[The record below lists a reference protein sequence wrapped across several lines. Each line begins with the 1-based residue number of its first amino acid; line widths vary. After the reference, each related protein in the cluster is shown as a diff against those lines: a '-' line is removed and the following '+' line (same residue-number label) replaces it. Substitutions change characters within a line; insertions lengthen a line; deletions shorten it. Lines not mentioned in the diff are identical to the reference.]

1 MTQRNIFPAT
11 LANRKSWCTN
21 QCVSVGCDD
30 PSRLLVTSRQ
40 NQSTPGIYTEVY
52 LKQHTRYCVYVTGQ
66 ALANSCAFVFVYDP
80 ATKRR
85 LIPNYTFLPTQRDD
99 CVNAVFTSPACAT
112 EYARVHLGVLFTQP
126 RNGQQFSLEEI
137 RLQPIPSLDDA
148 VVGGGGSATT
158 PCTAP
163 LVDSYDCAPAPA
175 PATVH
180 KHRSHAP
187 HAPHAQPPA
196 ECAHTENHYH
206 FKRNR
211 DPYYTYH
218 TPPFEQPCEQPCDHP
233 RDHPHRDRPR
243 DHSHY
248 HVQRPVQRHHES
260 PPTLETCCPRPAVA
274 LSSSSS
280 SHKPAAA
287 VCVSTKHAEPVSI
300 ADLQVSLNTMIT
312 QMK

>member
-11 LANRKSWCTN
+11 LANRKSWRTN

-40 NQSTPGIYTEVY
+40 NQSTPGIYTEVH

-85 LIPNYTFLPTQRDD
+85 LIPNYTFLSTRKGD

-112 EYARVHLGVLFTQP
+112 DYARVQLGVLFTQP

-148 VVGGGGSATT
+148 AAVVVGNGNSATT
-158 PCTAP
+158 TCADP

-175 PATVH
+175 PAPVP
-180 KHRSHAP
+180 KHRP
-187 HAPHAQPPA
+187 HAPRAPPSV

-211 DPYYTYH
+211 DPYYTYD
-218 TPPFEQPCEQPCDHP
+218 TPPFEQPCDRP
-233 RDHPHRDRPR
+233 RDHPHRDHP
-243 DHSHY
+243 HH

-274 LSSSSS
+274 LSSTSS